1 MAVFAIIALTGC
13 REQLDQD
20 SVFPNLPVLDSTQ
33 ATYPF
38 DKYLYESYQKPY
50 NIAFQYKLADESTDV
65 DYNLVP
71 VNYDK
76 AQIVAHAI
84 KYLWIDAYSAQM
96 GPDFLKSYAPRIIN
110 VIGSPAINAAQ
121 GTETLGVAEGGIK
134 ITLYNMNDIDLND
147 IEYLHWWKFHAL
159 FRGLPSSA
167 KIVEIMGYRGTD
179 LGRIKSKSE
188 QERIARM
195 KEIYALP
202 QELSFEDKV
211 AMAGMAFGGV

>member
-1 MAVFAIIALTGC
+1 MSLNLLMDILPEYVNIDGEEYFIDTNFRNGIIF
-13 REQLDQD
+13 E
-20 SVFPNLPVLDSTQ
+20 
-33 ATYPF
+33 
-38 DKYLYESYQKPY
+38 K
-50 NIAFQYKLADESTDV
+50 IAFSDIPIKNKVAQLLPIFYTEQMPRNTTVAMETIIGFYSCGVETKKDTAHQRRKNGNVVLKPKMIY
-65 DYNLVP
+65 DYFHDAPYIYAAFLG
-71 VNYDK
+71 NY
-76 AQIVAHAI
+76 
-84 KYLWIDAYSAQM
+84 
-96 GPDFLKSYAPRIIN
+96 G
-110 VIGSPAINAAQ
+110 
-121 GTETLGVAEGGIK
+121 
-134 ITLYNMNDIDLND
+134 IDLND

>member
-1 MAVFAIIALTGC
+1 MSLNLLMDILPEYVTIDGEEYFIDTNFRNGIIFEKIAFSDIPTKDKVA
-13 REQLDQD
+13 QLL
-20 SVFPNLPVLDSTQ
+20 SVFFTERIPQNITVAMETIIGFYSCGVDTKKKTAPQKRKNGNVL
-33 ATYPF
+33 
-38 DKYLYESYQKPY
+38 LKPKMIY
-50 NIAFQYKLADESTDV
+50 DYFHDAPYIYAAFLG
-65 DYNLVP
+65 
-71 VNYDK
+71 NY
-76 AQIVAHAI
+76 
-84 KYLWIDAYSAQM
+84 
-96 GPDFLKSYAPRIIN
+96 G
-110 VIGSPAINAAQ
+110 
-121 GTETLGVAEGGIK
+121 
-134 ITLYNMNDIDLND
+134 IDLND

>member
-1 MAVFAIIALTGC
+1 MDILPEYVNIDGEEYFIDTNFRNGIIF
-13 REQLDQD
+13 E
-20 SVFPNLPVLDSTQ
+20 
-33 ATYPF
+33 
-38 DKYLYESYQKPY
+38 K
-50 NIAFQYKLADESTDV
+50 IAFSDIPIKNKVAQLLPIFYTEQMPLNTTVAMETIIGFYSCGVETKKDTAPQRRKNGNVVLKPKMIY
-65 DYNLVP
+65 DYFHDAPYIYAAFLG
-71 VNYDK
+71 NY
-76 AQIVAHAI
+76 
-84 KYLWIDAYSAQM
+84 
-96 GPDFLKSYAPRIIN
+96 G
-110 VIGSPAINAAQ
+110 
-121 GTETLGVAEGGIK
+121 
-134 ITLYNMNDIDLND
+134 IDLND

>member
-1 MAVFAIIALTGC
+1 MSLNLLMDILPEYGNIDGEEYFIDTNFRNGIIF
-13 REQLDQD
+13 E
-20 SVFPNLPVLDSTQ
+20 
-33 ATYPF
+33 
-38 DKYLYESYQKPY
+38 K
-50 NIAFQYKLADESTDV
+50 IAFSDIPIKNKVAQLLPIFYTEQMPRNTTVAMETIIGFYSCGVETKKDTAPQRRKNGNVVLKPKMIY
-65 DYNLVP
+65 DYFHDAPYIYAAFLG
-71 VNYDK
+71 NY
-76 AQIVAHAI
+76 
-84 KYLWIDAYSAQM
+84 
-96 GPDFLKSYAPRIIN
+96 G
-110 VIGSPAINAAQ
+110 
-121 GTETLGVAEGGIK
+121 
-134 ITLYNMNDIDLND
+134 IDLND

>member
-1 MAVFAIIALTGC
+1 MSLNLLMDILPEYVNIDGEEYFIDTNFRNGIIF
-13 REQLDQD
+13 E
-20 SVFPNLPVLDSTQ
+20 
-33 ATYPF
+33 
-38 DKYLYESYQKPY
+38 K
-50 NIAFQYKLADESTDV
+50 IAFSDIPIKNKVAQLLPIFYTEQIPRNTTVAMETIIGFYSCGVETKKDTAPQRRKNGNVVLKPKMIY
-65 DYNLVP
+65 DYFHDAPYIYAAFLG
-71 VNYDK
+71 NY
-76 AQIVAHAI
+76 
-84 KYLWIDAYSAQM
+84 
-96 GPDFLKSYAPRIIN
+96 G
-110 VIGSPAINAAQ
+110 
-121 GTETLGVAEGGIK
+121 
-134 ITLYNMNDIDLND
+134 IDLND

>member
-1 MAVFAIIALTGC
+1 MSLNLLMDILPEYVNIDGEEYFIDTNFRNGIIFEKIAFSDIPIQDKVS
-13 REQLDQD
+13 QL
-20 SVFPNLPVLDSTQ
+20 LPVFYTEQIPQNITAAMETIIGFYSCGVDAKKKTAPQRRKNGNVVL
-33 ATYPF
+33 
-38 DKYLYESYQKPY
+38 KPKMIY
-50 NIAFQYKLADESTDV
+50 DYFHDAPYIYAAFLG
-65 DYNLVP
+65 
-71 VNYDK
+71 NY
-76 AQIVAHAI
+76 
-84 KYLWIDAYSAQM
+84 
-96 GPDFLKSYAPRIIN
+96 G
-110 VIGSPAINAAQ
+110 
-121 GTETLGVAEGGIK
+121 
-134 ITLYNMNDIDLND
+134 IDLND

>member
-1 MAVFAIIALTGC
+1 MSLNLLMDILPEYVNIDGEEYFIDTNFRNGIIF
-13 REQLDQD
+13 E
-20 SVFPNLPVLDSTQ
+20 
-33 ATYPF
+33 
-38 DKYLYESYQKPY
+38 
-50 NIAFQYKLADESTDV
+50 NIAFSDIPIKNKVAQLLPIFYTEQMPRNTTVAMETIIGFYSCGVETKKDTAPQRRKNGNVVLKPKMIY
-65 DYNLVP
+65 DYFHDAPYIYAAFLG
-71 VNYDK
+71 NY
-76 AQIVAHAI
+76 
-84 KYLWIDAYSAQM
+84 
-96 GPDFLKSYAPRIIN
+96 G
-110 VIGSPAINAAQ
+110 
-121 GTETLGVAEGGIK
+121 
-134 ITLYNMNDIDLND
+134 IDLND

>member
-1 MAVFAIIALTGC
+1 MSLNLLMDILPEYVKIDGEEYFIDTNFRNGIIF
-13 REQLDQD
+13 E
-20 SVFPNLPVLDSTQ
+20 
-33 ATYPF
+33 
-38 DKYLYESYQKPY
+38 K
-50 NIAFQYKLADESTDV
+50 IAFSDIPIKNKVAQLLPIFYTEQMPRNTTVAMETIIGFYSCGVETKKDTAPQRRKNGNVVLKPKMIY
-65 DYNLVP
+65 DYFHDAPYIYAAFLG
-71 VNYDK
+71 NY
-76 AQIVAHAI
+76 
-84 KYLWIDAYSAQM
+84 
-96 GPDFLKSYAPRIIN
+96 G
-110 VIGSPAINAAQ
+110 
-121 GTETLGVAEGGIK
+121 
-134 ITLYNMNDIDLND
+134 IDLND

-211 AMAGMAFGGV
+211 AMAGMAFGGI

>member
-1 MAVFAIIALTGC
+1 MSLNLLMDILPEYVNIDGEEYFIGTNFRNGIIFEKIAFSDIPIQDKVS
-13 REQLDQD
+13 QL
-20 SVFPNLPVLDSTQ
+20 LPVFYTEQIPRNITAAMETIIGFYSCGVDAKKKTAPQRRKNGNVVL
-33 ATYPF
+33 
-38 DKYLYESYQKPY
+38 KPKMIY
-50 NIAFQYKLADESTDV
+50 DYFHDAPYIYAAFLG
-65 DYNLVP
+65 
-71 VNYDK
+71 NY
-76 AQIVAHAI
+76 
-84 KYLWIDAYSAQM
+84 
-96 GPDFLKSYAPRIIN
+96 G
-110 VIGSPAINAAQ
+110 
-121 GTETLGVAEGGIK
+121 
-134 ITLYNMNDIDLND
+134 IDLND

-179 LGRIKSKSE
+179 LGGITSKSE

>member
-1 MAVFAIIALTGC
+1 MSLNLLMDILPEYVNIDGEEYFIDTNFRNGIIF
-13 REQLDQD
+13 E
-20 SVFPNLPVLDSTQ
+20 
-33 ATYPF
+33 
-38 DKYLYESYQKPY
+38 K
-50 NIAFQYKLADESTDV
+50 IAFSDIPIKNKVAQLLPIFYTEQMPRNTTVAMETIVGFYSCGVETKKDTAPQRRKNGNVVLKPKMIY
-65 DYNLVP
+65 DYFHDAPYIYAAFLS
-71 VNYDK
+71 NY
-76 AQIVAHAI
+76 
-84 KYLWIDAYSAQM
+84 
-96 GPDFLKSYAPRIIN
+96 G
-110 VIGSPAINAAQ
+110 
-121 GTETLGVAEGGIK
+121 
-134 ITLYNMNDIDLND
+134 IDLND

>member
-1 MAVFAIIALTGC
+1 MSLNLLMDILPEYVNIDGEEYFIDTNFRNGIIF
-13 REQLDQD
+13 E
-20 SVFPNLPVLDSTQ
+20 
-33 ATYPF
+33 
-38 DKYLYESYQKPY
+38 K
-50 NIAFQYKLADESTDV
+50 IAFSDIPIKNKVAQLLPIFYTEQMPRNITVAMETIVGFYSCGVETKKDTAPQRRKNGNVVLKPKMIY
-65 DYNLVP
+65 DYFHDAPYIYAAFLS
-71 VNYDK
+71 NY
-76 AQIVAHAI
+76 
-84 KYLWIDAYSAQM
+84 
-96 GPDFLKSYAPRIIN
+96 G
-110 VIGSPAINAAQ
+110 
-121 GTETLGVAEGGIK
+121 
-134 ITLYNMNDIDLND
+134 IDLND

>member
-1 MAVFAIIALTGC
+1 MSLNLLMDILPEYVNIDGEEYFIDTNFRNGIIF
-13 REQLDQD
+13 E
-20 SVFPNLPVLDSTQ
+20 
-33 ATYPF
+33 
-38 DKYLYESYQKPY
+38 K
-50 NIAFQYKLADESTDV
+50 IAFSDIPKKNKVAQLLSIFYTEQMPRNTTVAMETIIGFYSCGVETKKDTAPQRRKNGNVVLKPKMIY
-65 DYNLVP
+65 DYFHDAPYIYAAFLG
-71 VNYDK
+71 NY
-76 AQIVAHAI
+76 
-84 KYLWIDAYSAQM
+84 
-96 GPDFLKSYAPRIIN
+96 G
-110 VIGSPAINAAQ
+110 
-121 GTETLGVAEGGIK
+121 
-134 ITLYNMNDIDLND
+134 IDLND

>member
-1 MAVFAIIALTGC
+1 MSLNLLMDILPEYVNIDGEEYFIDTNFRNGIIF
-13 REQLDQD
+13 E
-20 SVFPNLPVLDSTQ
+20 
-33 ATYPF
+33 
-38 DKYLYESYQKPY
+38 K
-50 NIAFQYKLADESTDV
+50 IAFSDIPIKNKVAQLLPIFYTEQMPRNTTVAMETIIGFYSCGVETKKDTAPQRRKNGNVVLKPKMIY
-65 DYNLVP
+65 DYFHDAPYIYAAFLG
-71 VNYDK
+71 NY
-76 AQIVAHAI
+76 
-84 KYLWIDAYSAQM
+84 
-96 GPDFLKSYAPRIIN
+96 G
-110 VIGSPAINAAQ
+110 
-121 GTETLGVAEGGIK
+121 
-134 ITLYNMNDIDLND
+134 IDLND

-188 QERIARM
+188 EERIARM

>member
-1 MAVFAIIALTGC
+1 MSLNLLMDILPEYVNIDGEEYFIDTNFRNGIIF
-13 REQLDQD
+13 E
-20 SVFPNLPVLDSTQ
+20 
-33 ATYPF
+33 
-38 DKYLYESYQKPY
+38 K
-50 NIAFQYKLADESTDV
+50 IAFSDIPIKNKVAQLLPIFYTEQMPRNITVAMETIIGFYSCGVETKKDTAPQRRKNGNVVLKPKMIY
-65 DYNLVP
+65 DYFHDAPYIYAAFLG
-71 VNYDK
+71 NY
-76 AQIVAHAI
+76 
-84 KYLWIDAYSAQM
+84 
-96 GPDFLKSYAPRIIN
+96 G
-110 VIGSPAINAAQ
+110 
-121 GTETLGVAEGGIK
+121 
-134 ITLYNMNDIDLND
+134 IDLND

>member
-1 MAVFAIIALTGC
+1 MSLNLLMDILPEYVTIDGEEYFIDTNFRNGIIF
-13 REQLDQD
+13 E
-20 SVFPNLPVLDSTQ
+20 
-33 ATYPF
+33 
-38 DKYLYESYQKPY
+38 
-50 NIAFQYKLADESTDV
+50 
-65 DYNLVP
+65 
-71 VNYDK
+71 
-76 AQIVAHAI
+76 
-84 KYLWIDAYSAQM
+84 
-96 GPDFLKSYAPRIIN
+96 
-110 VIGSPAINAAQ
+110 
-121 GTETLGVAEGGIK
+121 K
-134 ITLYNMNDIDLND
+134 ITFSDIPIKNKVAQLLPIFYTEQMPRNTTVAMETIIGFYSCGVDPKKTDTPKRRKNGNVVLKPKMIYDYFHDAPYIYAAFMGNYGIDLND

>member
-1 MAVFAIIALTGC
+1 MSL
-13 REQLDQD
+13 
-20 SVFPNLPVLDSTQ
+20 NLLMDILPEYVNIDGEEYFIDTNFRNGI
-33 ATYPF
+33 TF
-38 DKYLYESYQKPY
+38 EK
-50 NIAFQYKLADESTDV
+50 IAFSDIPIKNKVAQLLPIFYTEQMPRNTTVAMETIIGFYSCGVETKKDTAPQRRKNGNVVLKPKMIY
-65 DYNLVP
+65 DYFHDAPYIYAAFLG
-71 VNYDK
+71 NY
-76 AQIVAHAI
+76 
-84 KYLWIDAYSAQM
+84 
-96 GPDFLKSYAPRIIN
+96 G
-110 VIGSPAINAAQ
+110 
-121 GTETLGVAEGGIK
+121 
-134 ITLYNMNDIDLND
+134 IDLND

>member
-1 MAVFAIIALTGC
+1 MSLNLLMDILPEYVNIDGEEYFIDTNFRNGIIF
-13 REQLDQD
+13 E
-20 SVFPNLPVLDSTQ
+20 
-33 ATYPF
+33 
-38 DKYLYESYQKPY
+38 K
-50 NIAFQYKLADESTDV
+50 IAFSDIPIKNKVAQLLPIFYTEQMPRNTTVAMETIIGIYSCGVETKKDTAPQRRKNGNVVLKPKMIY
-65 DYNLVP
+65 DYFHDAPYIYAAFLG
-71 VNYDK
+71 NY
-76 AQIVAHAI
+76 
-84 KYLWIDAYSAQM
+84 
-96 GPDFLKSYAPRIIN
+96 G
-110 VIGSPAINAAQ
+110 
-121 GTETLGVAEGGIK
+121 
-134 ITLYNMNDIDLND
+134 IDLND

>member
-1 MAVFAIIALTGC
+1 MSLNLLMDILPEYVNIDGEEYFIDTNFRNGIIF
-13 REQLDQD
+13 E
-20 SVFPNLPVLDSTQ
+20 
-33 ATYPF
+33 
-38 DKYLYESYQKPY
+38 K
-50 NIAFQYKLADESTDV
+50 IAFSDIPIKNKVAQLLPIFYTEQMPRNTTVAMETIIGFYSCGVETKKDTAPQRRKNGNVVLMPKMIY
-65 DYNLVP
+65 DYFHDAPYIYAAFLG
-71 VNYDK
+71 NY
-76 AQIVAHAI
+76 
-84 KYLWIDAYSAQM
+84 
-96 GPDFLKSYAPRIIN
+96 G
-110 VIGSPAINAAQ
+110 
-121 GTETLGVAEGGIK
+121 
-134 ITLYNMNDIDLND
+134 IDLND

>member
-1 MAVFAIIALTGC
+1 MSLNLLMDILPEYVNIDGEEYFIDTNFRNGIIF
-13 REQLDQD
+13 E
-20 SVFPNLPVLDSTQ
+20 
-33 ATYPF
+33 
-38 DKYLYESYQKPY
+38 K
-50 NIAFQYKLADESTDV
+50 IAFSDIPIKNKVAQLLPIFYTEQMPRNTTVAMETIIGFYSCGVETKKDTAPQRRKNGNVVLKPKMIY
-65 DYNLVP
+65 DYFHDAPYIYAAFLG
-71 VNYDK
+71 NY
-76 AQIVAHAI
+76 
-84 KYLWIDAYSAQM
+84 
-96 GPDFLKSYAPRIIN
+96 G
-110 VIGSPAINAAQ
+110 
-121 GTETLGVAEGGIK
+121 
-134 ITLYNMNDIDLND
+134 IDLTD

>member
-1 MAVFAIIALTGC
+1 MSLNLLMDILPEYVTIDGEEYFIDTNFRNGIIF
-13 REQLDQD
+13 E
-20 SVFPNLPVLDSTQ
+20 
-33 ATYPF
+33 
-38 DKYLYESYQKPY
+38 K
-50 NIAFQYKLADESTDV
+50 IAFSDIPIENKVAQLLPIFYTDQIPRNITAAMETIIGFYSCGV
-65 DYNLVP
+65 ETKKDTAPQRRKNGNVVLKPKMIYDYFHDAPYIYAAFLG
-71 VNYDK
+71 NY
-76 AQIVAHAI
+76 
-84 KYLWIDAYSAQM
+84 
-96 GPDFLKSYAPRIIN
+96 G
-110 VIGSPAINAAQ
+110 
-121 GTETLGVAEGGIK
+121 
-134 ITLYNMNDIDLND
+134 IDLND

>member
-1 MAVFAIIALTGC
+1 MDRIYDFEHDDDYIYAAFMA
-13 REQLDQD
+13 QYHLD
-20 SVFPNLPVLDSTQ
+20 L
-33 ATYPF
+33 
-38 DKYLYESYQKPY
+38 QK
-50 NIAFQYKLADESTDV
+50 V
-65 DYNLVP
+65 
-71 VNYDK
+71 
-76 AQIVAHAI
+76 
-84 KYLWIDAYSAQM
+84 
-96 GPDFLKSYAPRIIN
+96 
-110 VIGSPAINAAQ
+110 
-121 GTETLGVAEGGIK
+121 
-134 ITLYNMNDIDLND
+134 
-147 IEYLHWWKFHAL
+147 EYLHWWKFHAL

>member
-1 MAVFAIIALTGC
+1 MSLNLLMDILPEYVTIDGEDYFLDTNFRNGIIFEKIAFADIPIEDKVA
-13 REQLDQD
+13 QL
-20 SVFPNLPVLDSTQ
+20 LPVFFTEQIPRDITSAMYSIIEFYGCGVDTKKSDTPKRRKNGNVVL
-33 ATYPF
+33 
-38 DKYLYESYQKPY
+38 KPKMIY
-50 NIAFQYKLADESTDV
+50 DYFHDAPYIYAAFMG
-65 DYNLVP
+65 
-71 VNYDK
+71 NY
-76 AQIVAHAI
+76 
-84 KYLWIDAYSAQM
+84 
-96 GPDFLKSYAPRIIN
+96 G
-110 VIGSPAINAAQ
+110 
-121 GTETLGVAEGGIK
+121 
-134 ITLYNMNDIDLND
+134 IDLND